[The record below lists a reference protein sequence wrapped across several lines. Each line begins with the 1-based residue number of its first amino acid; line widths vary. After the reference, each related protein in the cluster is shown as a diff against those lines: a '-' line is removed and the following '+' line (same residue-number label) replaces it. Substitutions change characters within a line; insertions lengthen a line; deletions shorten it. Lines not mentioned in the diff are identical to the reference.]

1 MKILT
6 KDGIYVQKND
16 IAYLT
21 RLETAIPA
29 SIFMAVFSLKG
40 CTIIDDTNRYEF
52 VKFTSKEE
60 IQFLKSL
67 DWIIDYYKVKDLS
80 YEELEKMFNEFA
92 AKLNN
97 LGTKYNAMSIEERA
111 KNVDIANE
119 CENLQFMLYSIEDMG
134 LLKLGRL
141 DMPLPEGVEKPT
153 IERQEQ
159 AQEDINITDAKS
171 KGFQKIIK
179 RIFKKKLD

>member
-21 RLETAIPA
+21 QSDKSIPE
-29 SIFMAVFSLKG
+29 SIFLTVFGQGSY
-40 CTIIDDTNRYEF
+40 TIIDDTNRYEF

-60 IQFLKSL
+60 VQFLNSL

-80 YEELEKMFNEFA
+80 YEELEKMFNEIA

-97 LGTKYNAMSIEERA
+97 LGAKYNAMSIEERV

-153 IERQEQ
+153 IEIQEQ
-159 AQEDINITDAKS
+159 VQEDINIADAKS